1 MTCRNHVRDDYN
13 GLKLKMPEYYQKF
26 FFNVCLAMCDHSFHV
41 YIIQVWLYSVFLGEL
56 IVIIIQKE

>member
-1 MTCRNHVRDDYN
+1 
-13 GLKLKMPEYYQKF
+13 
-26 FFNVCLAMCDHSFHV
+26 MCDNSFHV